1 MDSMCQRVWVISSFL
16 LYLFDQGTD
25 ALTALLFFLDGH
37 YLEGVL
43 TAVLIVIPGLATCLL
58 ELRDMWRGKGN
69 LMRAMVFLALCP
81 LWALLTHLYSIFN
94 KEWQG
99 KALMLKTM
107 EGFLCAAPQLVLQLS
122 FWMRGTLTSPM
133 EMVLADK
140 FNVTNQSPE
149 ANMTIF
155 GRDFDSNERYWF
167 GLVQFLSIF
176 ISFIS
181 VFSSV
186 IYFNGLEAN
195 SVRSV
200 GKLCLGI
207 PFFFL
212 TIVYRSVGFALLLCF
227 LQWWSAIIIFLMF
240 FTTVLTALCIGDRF
254 GRSCLYGIWS
264 LLVPVGYSRDPVSP
278 LGYYSVQSLDTLESE
293 QELNQSKEVN
303 TSNRSSYFLT
313 SHMLSS
319 LFILF
324 PSLVILTVLVHRAQV
339 ISSLAISTISIFPIS
354 YISTVFLPALG
365 LSLAV
370 SLLLVRPFDRA
381 DCTKGDAIE
390 GNIIV

>member
-1 MDSMCQRVWVISSFL
+1 MESVCQTAWIILSFL
-16 LYLFDQGTD
+16 LYMLDQGTD

-37 YLEGVL
+37 YMEGFL
-43 TAVLIVIPGLATCLL
+43 TSFLILTPGIAAFLL

-69 LMRAMVFLALCP
+69 IMKALVFLAMCP
-81 LWALLTHLYSIFN
+81 LWAMLTHLYSIFN

-133 EMVLADK
+133 GLVLSEE
-140 FNVTNQSPE
+140 FNVTQQ
-149 ANMTIF
+149 AQDTNMTIF
-155 GRDFDSNERYWF
+155 GRDYNSHERYWF
-167 GLVQFLSIF
+167 GFSQFLSILL
-176 ISFIS
+176 SFVS

-186 IYFNGLEAN
+186 IYFNGLEAH
-195 SVRSV
+195 SIRSA

-207 PFFFL
+207 PFFLL
-212 TIVYRSVGFALLLCF
+212 TILYRSVSLALLLCF
-227 LQWWSAIIIFLMF
+227 LQWWSSIVIFLMF

-254 GRSCLYGIWS
+254 GRACLYGLWS
-264 LLVPVGYSRDPVSP
+264 MLVPVGYSRDPVSP
-278 LGYYSVQSLDTLESE
+278 LGYYSVNSLDTLETE
-293 QELNQSKEVN
+293 ELNQTNVKPSD
-303 TSNRSSYFLT
+303 RSSYFLT

-319 LFILF
+319 LLILF
-324 PSLVILTVLVHRAQV
+324 PSITILTVLVHRAQV
-339 ISSLAISTISIFPIS
+339 IPSLAISTTSIFPI
-354 YISTVFLPALG
+354 YYLSTVFLPLLG

-370 SLLLVRPFDRA
+370 SLLLVRPFHRT
-381 DCTKGDAIE
+381 DCTKGEAKE

>member
-1 MDSMCQRVWVISSFL
+1 MEPLCQTLWLLLSFL
-16 LYLFDQGTD
+16 LYLVDQGTD
-25 ALTALLFFLDGH
+25 ALTALLFLLDGH
-37 YLEGVL
+37 YVEGFL
-43 TAVLIVIPGLATCLL
+43 TTFFILTPGIAAFLL

-69 LMRAMVFLALCP
+69 LLRALVFLSLCP

-94 KEWQG
+94 REWQG

-122 FWMRGTLTSPM
+122 FWMKGTLTSPL
-133 EMVLADK
+133 ELVLSEQ
-140 FNVTNQSPE
+140 FNMTQDSLN

-155 GRDFDSNERYWF
+155 GRDFDSSERYWF
-167 GLVQFLSIF
+167 GVSQVLSIF
-176 ISFIS
+176 LSFIS

-195 SVRSV
+195 SIRSV

-207 PFFFL
+207 PFFLL
-212 TIVYRSVGFALLLCF
+212 TMMFRAVSLALLLCF
-227 LQWWSAIIIFLMF
+227 LEWWSSIIIFLVF
-240 FTTVLTALCIGDRF
+240 FMTVMTALCIGDRF
-254 GRSCLYGIWS
+254 GRACLYGVWS
-264 LLVPVGYSRDPVSP
+264 ILVPVGYSRDPITP
-278 LGYYSVQSLDTLESE
+278 LGYYSINSLDNLEIE
-293 QELNQSKEVN
+293 EYQSRVKP
-303 TSNRSSYFLT
+303 SDRSSYFLT

-324 PSLVILTVLVHRAQV
+324 PSVIILIVLVHRAEVIPGLQV
-339 ISSLAISTISIFPIS
+339 STISIFPIS
-354 YISTVFLPALG
+354 YLSMVFLPLLG

-370 SLLLVRPFDRA
+370 SLLLVRPFHRT
-381 DCTKGDAIE
+381 DCTKGPAKT

>member
-1 MDSMCQRVWVISSFL
+1 MDSLCQTVWVISSFL
-16 LYLFDQGTD
+16 LFLFDQGTD

-43 TAVLIVIPGLATCLL
+43 TALLIFTPGMAACML

-69 LMRAMVFLALCP
+69 ILKAIVYLVMCP
-81 LWALLTHLYSIFN
+81 LWALLTHLYSVFN
-94 KEWQG
+94 KQWQS

-122 FWMRGTLTSPM
+122 FWMRGTLTTPM
-133 EMVLADK
+133 EMILADQ
-140 FNVTNQSPE
+140 FNVTKQSGDV
-149 ANMTIF
+149 NMTIF

-167 GLVQFLSIF
+167 GIAQFLSIL

-186 IYFNGLEAN
+186 IYFNRLEAN

-212 TIVYRSVGFALLLCF
+212 TIVYRSVGLALLLCF
-227 LQWWSAIIIFLMF
+227 LRWWSSIIIFLLF

-264 LLVPVGYSRDPVSP
+264 LLAPVGYSRDPVSP
-278 LGYYSVQSLDTLESE
+278 LGYYSIQSLDILEIE
-293 QELNQSKEVN
+293 ELSQPQVVQDGQ
-303 TSNRSSYFLT
+303 RSSYFLT

-319 LFILF
+319 LLILF
-324 PSLVILTVLVHRAQV
+324 PSLAILTVLVHRAQV
-339 ISSLAISTISIFPIS
+339 ISSLTISTTSIFPTS
-354 YISTVFLPALG
+354 YISMVFLPTLG
-365 LSLAV
+365 LCLAV
-370 SLLLVRPFDRA
+370 SLLLVRPFLSA
-381 DCTKGDAIE
+381 DCTKGEAKK
-390 GNIIV
+390 GNILV